1 VIPIA
6 YFFSNPPTT
15 IVTPVGLR
23 DPELIISGAV
33 NNTLDMW
40 AIGCLVF
47 ELITGQRLYHV
58 DDYENP
64 EDQVDDH
71 LLMLSDTLGPLPEN
85 LYVLWTRSSKYY
97 TPERV
102 QFNTLLYDD
111 PKETD
116 LLLNKMK
123 SLEELF
129 DENKPVDLSDRQ
141 SKMVKALLRRILQYD
156 PAKRPTA
163 SQILGSM
170 VCGLI

>member
-1 VIPIA
+1 MIPIA